1 MSNDK
6 NNLSDKDILE
16 VIKRNQDDI
25 RNILYN
31 DEIERL
37 KQENAFLKSK
47 LKFLKDICLKLE
59 NDEPIINDEPE
70 SIRYD
75 NIDLQSQPDRYQ
87 SETYYESQ
95 MRQLREEKEKLQSEN
110 NHLKFQLDQYQSE
123 VKNYQ
128 SQIGQLREEKEKL
141 QSDNNRLELQLDKY
155 QLKIDQLTDQIEQL
169 KSVKFERLFNKLTS
183 ETREGLKNALSGKG
197 ERLFWKA
204 LKNIK
209 PIWEYTKFLII
220 EEKRLEDVDILRDMM
235 NILIAVDDEY
245 SWDEVKI
252 GDRFSEI
259 DHIKAPS
266 SMSNSGYITE
276 ILLKGL
282 KKGNKQITKS
292 IVKVER

>member
-59 NDEPIINDEPE
+59 NDGPIINDEPE

-87 SETYYESQ
+87 SETHYESQ
-95 MRQLREEKEKLQSEN
+95 MRQLREEKEKLQSE
-110 NHLKFQLDQYQSE
+110 
-123 VKNYQ
+123 
-128 SQIGQLREEKEKL
+128 
-141 QSDNNRLELQLDKY
+141 NNRLELQLDKY

-245 SWDEVKI
+245 TWDEVKI

-292 IVKVER
+292 IVKVEK

>member
-1 MSNDK
+1 MSKDK

-59 NDEPIINDEPE
+59 NDGPIINDEPE

-87 SETYYESQ
+87 SETHYESQ

-128 SQIGQLREEKEKL
+128 SQINQLREENDKL

-292 IVKVER
+292 IVKVEK

>member
-1 MSNDK
+1 MSKDK

-37 KQENAFLKSK
+37 KQENLQLKQENILLKAKNEKGEIMLELLKNFCRK
-47 LKFLKDICLKLE
+47 LFQ
-59 NDEPIINDEPE
+59 NDETIINDEHDSTCSE
-70 SIRYD
+70 AH
-75 NIDLQSQPDRYQ
+75 LSQIKKLT
-87 SETYYESQ
+87 E
-95 MRQLREEKEKLQSEN
+95 QLSRLGQEKDSLQSEN
-110 NHLKFQLDQYQSE
+110 NHLKSQLDRYQS
-123 VKNYQ
+123 
-128 SQIGQLREEKEKL
+128 
-141 QSDNNRLELQLDKY
+141 
-155 QLKIDQLTDQIEQL
+155 KIDQLTAQIEQL
-169 KSVKFERLFNKLTS
+169 KNKKEDNNIVKLELLFNKLTL
-183 ETREGLKNALSGKG
+183 ETKEGLKNALRGKG
-197 ERLFWKA
+197 ETLFWKA

-245 SWDEVKI
+245 TWDEVKI

-266 SMSNSGYITE
+266 STSNSGYITE

-292 IVKVER
+292 IVKVEK